1 MGALQLLTISLV
13 AVTYPAPAPVS
24 KYVDEEIEES
34 MMPGEPLGT
43 GAYVRATYYPV
54 NTSRHLTSHAS
65 SAYVELVL
73 SGTPANASTGQ
84 RVVVAATPTVS
95 TDDLV
100 TNATLPFTDGP
111 ENATANY
118 STTVHVPDLVDL
130 SNLTLTLANYLDGLL
145 TPKSSTFFLPG
156 LYRCYISDPVKDPYQ
171 LFYFTFVIVHSI

>member
-24 KYVDEEIEES
+24 KYVDEEIEDS

-43 GAYVRATYYPV
+43 GVYVRATYYPV
-54 NTSRHLTSHAS
+54 NTSRHITSNLS

-84 RVVVAATPTVS
+84 RDVVAATPSVL
-95 TDDLV
+95 TDDRV
-100 TNATLPFTDGP
+100 TDATQPFTDDI

-118 STTVHVPDLVDL
+118 SATVHVPDLVDL

-156 LYRCYISDPVKDPYQ
+156 LYRCYISDPVPDPYQ
-171 LFYFTFVIVHSI
+171 LFYLKIVIVH

>member
-1 MGALQLLTISLV
+1 
-13 AVTYPAPAPVS
+13 
-24 KYVDEEIEES
+24 
-34 MMPGEPLGT
+34 
-43 GAYVRATYYPV
+43 VRATYYPV

-171 LFYFTFVIVHSI
+171 IFFFFFYFTFVIVHSIYIKLIRRLFCTYYNFILCKFAKEFY